1 MHVLQVRA
9 YDQAAVEAY
18 HKEHGD
24 LTMAI
29 DRIPQ
34 VVYETLSDAER
45 PKRAQFRSKLV

>member
-1 MHVLQVRA
+1 MLQVRA
-9 YDQAAVEAY
+9 YDRAAAEAY
-18 HKEHGD
+18 HREHAD

-34 VVYETLSDAER
+34 VVFETLSDAER